1 MPWQHKTNYGTI
13 NQNRE
18 NQKIMKRYIM
28 ILMICIGIFARF
40 WVSQRGYNADYVSW
54 EIVAKIISSG
64 GNVYAETTRYN
75 YGPVW
80 FTFLHL
86 FRKIADMFAPSY
98 HALIFRSLIIG
109 LLTLVDVGIF
119 FVLYSKI
126 SPFVAYLFWLNP
138 ISIIITGYHNQFDNF
153 ALFLGLY
160 AVVLIGDDVT
170 QSILTRWKLIGLG
183 LLGVSLMTKHIFFL
197 FPIWLAAKQKT
208 LRAKILALSIP
219 VIIFLIGFLPYWSV
233 GNAGIIQN
241 VFRYNSMEF
250 PVFYIFFIPTIIKIM
265 ITSKQIW
272 FLFLILFAFIHRQK
286 SILAS
291 LLLYTAIFLMASPS
305 MANQYLA
312 IVIPVISLYY
322 KNIFF
327 LLYTI
332 IGSLYLIVHP
342 AGLHY
347 YIPFLLRFSEDGYW
361 IVMINVLCLGC
372 LWELAIPYVPT
383 LGQKMMNEITIQIR
397 G

>member
-1 MPWQHKTNYGTI
+1 
-13 NQNRE
+13 
-18 NQKIMKRYIM
+18 
-28 ILMICIGIFARF
+28 
-40 WVSQRGYNADYVSW
+40 
-54 EIVAKIISSG
+54 
-64 GNVYAETTRYN
+64 
-75 YGPVW
+75 
-80 FTFLHL
+80 
-86 FRKIADMFAPSY
+86 
-98 HALIFRSLIIG
+98 
-109 LLTLVDVGIF
+109 
-119 FVLYSKI
+119 
-126 SPFVAYLFWLNP
+126 
-138 ISIIITGYHNQFDNF
+138 
-153 ALFLGLY
+153 
-160 AVVLIGDDVT
+160 
-170 QSILTRWKLIGLG
+170 
-183 LLGVSLMTKHIFFL
+183 
-197 FPIWLAAKQKT
+197 
-208 LRAKILALSIP
+208 
-219 VIIFLIGFLPYWSV
+219 
-233 GNAGIIQN
+233 
-241 VFRYNSMEF
+241 
-250 PVFYIFFIPTIIKIM
+250 M